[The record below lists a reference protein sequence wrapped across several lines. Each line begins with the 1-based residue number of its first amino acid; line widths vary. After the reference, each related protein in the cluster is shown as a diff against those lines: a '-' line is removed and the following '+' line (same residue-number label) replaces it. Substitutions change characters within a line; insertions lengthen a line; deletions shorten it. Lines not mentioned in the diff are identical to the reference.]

1 MPYNSKLFPASK
13 SVDTSKFSYRF
24 VSLRI
29 DPTHKEDAQIKADA
43 FLRQPPRRR
52 KSVAFSPFSFL
63 LPSLSPLRP
72 LPKPPSSHLLFFKSR
87 MLLPPPLL
95 RVLPRPTLLRFKL
108 FLGYGLSCL
117 KPGEMADVVLLVL
130 ILEKL
135 GFCL

>member
-63 LPSLSPLRP
+63 LPSLSPLP
-72 LPKPPSSHLLFFKSR
+72 PPPSKAPK
-87 MLLPPPLL
+87 LPPFDLQKPNA
-95 RVLPRPTLLRFKL
+95 PPPTTSPCPAKAYFASL
-108 FLGYGLSCL
+108 
-117 KPGEMADVVLLVL
+117 
-130 ILEKL
+130 
-135 GFCL
+135 

>member
-13 SVDTSKFSYRF
+13 SVDTSKFSCRF
-24 VSLRI
+24 VSTR
-29 DPTHKEDAQIKADA
+29 HKEDAQIKADA

-52 KSVAFSPFSFL
+52 KSVAFSPFFCL
-63 LPSLSPLRP
+63 LSLLCPP
-72 LPKPPSSHLLFFKSR
+72 LPKPPSSHLLIFKSR

-130 ILEKL
+130 LLEKL